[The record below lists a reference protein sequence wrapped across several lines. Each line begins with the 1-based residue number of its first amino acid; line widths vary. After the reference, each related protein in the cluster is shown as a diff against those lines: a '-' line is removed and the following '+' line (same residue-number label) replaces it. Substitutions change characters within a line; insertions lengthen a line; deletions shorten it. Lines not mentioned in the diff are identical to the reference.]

1 LHSQLGLGHIVRVE
15 SASGRGEVRG
25 DGFELRTDGHGV
37 VRAGRGMLVTTE
49 ERAGAAS
56 HAKSMSATLRQM
68 AAAGEV
74 HRQMAEEAQRHG
86 ALDSMSQQ
94 GAVAQGLKKQHED
107 VKGKS
112 GAQPELAQ
120 PHLVLAGVAGIE
132 TVTPQSTHVA
142 SGDDTAL
149 SAGRNLSLAAGD
161 SLFASIRETFRL
173 FVHKAGMKLVAAAGK
188 VSVRA
193 ESDDIEVVAQK
204 VLTLLSQSDWVD
216 IRGRKGVRLHGGDCM
231 VEISERVQF
240 FTPKPTL
247 FHGNLETL
255 GPKNRPQPEPE
266 KKEFSDLKKR
276 MQVKLLAHPDDTAG
290 LADVPYAL
298 YKGTTLVQE
307 SLTDSD
313 GCIEF
318 EHEED
323 VTDYRIELPNGAEFE
338 LKVHPE
344 LAPEGEIEHEE
355 HVLSNQG
362 RRAMDGTPRGRKH
375 E

>member
-1 LHSQLGLGHIVRVE
+1 MGG
-15 SASGRGEVRG
+15 
-25 DGFELRTDGHGV
+25 
-37 VRAGRGMLVTTE
+37 
-49 ERAGAAS
+49 
-56 HAKSMSATLRQM
+56 TLRQL

-74 HRQMAEEAQRHG
+74 HRQMADEAQRHG
-86 ALDSMSQQ
+86 ALDAMSQQ
-94 GAVAQGLKKQHED
+94 GAVAQDLKKQHEE
-107 VKGKS
+107 VKGH
-112 GAQPELAQ
+112 GDAQPELAQ
-120 PHLVLAGVAGIE
+120 PHLVLAGAAGVE
-132 TVTPQSTHVA
+132 TVTPQSTHIA
-142 SGDDTAL
+142 SGEHTAL
-149 SAGRNLSLAAGD
+149 SAGRNVSLAAGD

-193 ESDDIEVVAQK
+193 ESDEVEVVAQK

-231 VEISERVQF
+231 VEISDRVQF

-266 KKEFSDLKKR
+266 KKEFVEPKKR
-276 MQVKLLAHPDDTAG
+276 MQITLLAHPDDAAG

-298 YKGTTLVQE
+298 YKGRTLVQQ

-318 EHEED
+318 EHED
-323 VTDYRIELPNGAEFE
+323 GVTDYRVELPNGAEFE
-338 LKVHPE
+338 LKVHPK
-344 LAPEGEIEHEE
+344 LAAQGEADYDEHA
-355 HVLSNQG
+355 LSNQG
-362 RRAMDGTPRGRKH
+362 RRAMDGTAKGRRY